1 MSKVFILIVYQT
13 IYSILFDILNY
24 KLICKKG
31 YGILN
36 KRYIFMSAAMISIL
50 TLSACC
56 SSDNILPDKYE
67 VPDDEAKKKV
77 EELKKQIC

>member
-1 MSKVFILIVYQT
+1 M
-13 IYSILFDILNY
+13 
-24 KLICKKG
+24 
-31 YGILN
+31 N